1 MGIAYVQFK
10 DAAEAERA
18 RAARHRA
25 TMGTRYIE
33 CLAYQPDRCAFLHL
47 IINTGILQSY
57 AVLWKHHHVCGFQKE
72 RKQPDMHLQ

>member
-1 MGIAYVQFK
+1 MPGFSLAPRGVHILSKTDRAGGVQSMGIAYVQFL

-33 CLAYQPDRCAFLHL
+33 CLAYQPDRYVWTS
-47 IINTGILQSY
+47 TGM
-57 AVLWKHHHVCGFQKE
+57 A
-72 RKQPDMHLQ
+72 